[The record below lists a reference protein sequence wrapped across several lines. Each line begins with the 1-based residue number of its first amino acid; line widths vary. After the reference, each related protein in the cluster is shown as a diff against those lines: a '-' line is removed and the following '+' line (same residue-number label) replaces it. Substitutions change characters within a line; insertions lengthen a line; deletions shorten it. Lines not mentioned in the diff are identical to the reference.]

1 MSLGVEGMEMDG
13 MLRLVGE
20 ETVGD
25 AALDCF
31 LTTGAVEPLSV
42 HEERQG
48 SEGVHRGALTALE
61 SPPAGA
67 EETGLVMY
75 LCGPRSLGRFD
86 DGLWVLLFGS
96 GDTPLLEVLLPF
108 LG

>member
-1 MSLGVEGMEMDG
+1 MGMDG
-13 MLRLVGE
+13 TLRIVGE
-20 ETVGD
+20 ETVGN

-48 SEGVHRGALTALE
+48 NEGVRRGALTGLE
-61 SPPAGA
+61 NPLAGA
-67 EETGLVMY
+67 EEMGLVMY
-75 LCGPRSLGRFD
+75 LCDPRCLGS
-86 DGLWVLLFGS
+86 GLRVLLFGS
-96 GDTPLLEVLLPF
+96 GDTRLLKVLLPF